1 VEYGSPRAKI
11 PSKSKSESRI
21 HVHDA
26 GHPTHAAKYTSA
38 PCAKK
43 KRPQQHCHFTC
54 NQERDSN
61 SRKLSSSQKKKKKKK
76 KNGAKRKILADL
88 VGCKDREEE
97 GLEVERQVGATATA
111 TATAPHHE
119 HVWTYLIFEIE
130 PGLSSPIVPEGVPI
144 II

>member
-1 VEYGSPRAKI
+1 VQ
-11 PSKSKSESRI
+11 
-21 HVHDA
+21 
-26 GHPTHAAKYTSA
+26 
-38 PCAKK
+38 KK

-61 SRKLSSSQKKKKKKK
+61 SRKLSSSQKK
-76 KNGAKRKILADL
+76 GAKRKILADL

-97 GLEVERQVGATATA
+97 GLEVERQVGATATATA

>member
-1 VEYGSPRAKI
+1 L
-11 PSKSKSESRI
+11 
-21 HVHDA
+21 
-26 GHPTHAAKYTSA
+26 
-38 PCAKK
+38 CKK
-43 KRPQQHCHFTC
+43 KKDHNNTATLRAIRSETRTPANCPPA
-54 NQERDSN
+54 
-61 SRKLSSSQKKKKKKK
+61 KKKKKKK
-76 KNGAKRKILADL
+76 KGAKRKILADL

-97 GLEVERQVGATATA
+97 GLEVERQVGATATATA

>member
-1 VEYGSPRAKI
+1 VQSGARLEL
-11 PSKSKSESRI
+11 
-21 HVHDA
+21 
-26 GHPTHAAKYTSA
+26 
-38 PCAKK
+38 
-43 KRPQQHCHFTC
+43 PQTVLQP
-54 NQERDSN
+54 
-61 SRKLSSSQKKKKKKK
+61 KKKKKKK
-76 KNGAKRKILADL
+76 KGAKRKILADL

-97 GLEVERQVGATATA
+97 GLEVERQVGATATATA

>member
-43 KRPQQHCHFTC
+43 KKTTTTLPLYVQSGARLELPQTVLQP
-54 NQERDSN
+54 
-61 SRKLSSSQKKKKKKK
+61 KKKKKKK
-76 KNGAKRKILADL
+76 KKGAKRKILADL